1 MSTLVLLSTL
11 LGALLGMRFK
21 VFVLIPAIA
30 FALIVILAYGTAFR
44 IGLSGIF
51 LAIAVASSCLQI
63 GYIFSIIARY
73 GIIMARAGRP
83 RNASTVR

>member
-1 MSTLVLLSTL
+1 MSTLVLLSIL

-63 GYIFSIIARY
+63 GYMFSIIARY
-73 GIIMARAGRP
+73 GTTLAREGRA
-83 RNASTVR
+83 RNTPTLR